1 MEEPSMASPTGHT
14 QPSPELIFETLNA
27 HQRTAALKAA
37 IELGVFTA
45 IGEGANTAAAVG
57 KKCQAAERGVRILCD
72 YLVILGFLTK
82 EAQRYSLTP
91 DSAMFLDRR
100 SPAYFGAAIGFLSSP
115 ELLDAF
121 KNFAAVVR
129 KGGSMLPGEGTTSPE
144 NPIWVEFAR
153 SMAPMQIPAA
163 EAIAKI
169 LKADAGEKWKVLDIA
184 AGHGMFGI
192 TLAKHNPN
200 AEIYA
205 LDWPRVLDVATGNA
219 AKAGVS
225 ARHHSIPGSAFEAD
239 FGSGYDLIL
248 LTNFIHHFDPVMIE
262 LILRKVRAALGPNG
276 RAVTLEFVPNDDRVT
291 PPRAASFS
299 LIMLATTPDG
309 DAYTF
314 SEYERMFRDAGFSS
328 NELIPLPPMPQSV
341 ILSRK

>member
-1 MEEPSMASPTGHT
+1 MASPTGHT
-14 QPSPELIFETLNA
+14 QPNPELIFETLNA

-37 IELGVFTA
+37 IELDVFTA
-45 IGEGANTAAAVG
+45 IGEGANTPAALG
-57 KKCQAAERGVRILCD
+57 KRCQAAERGVRILCD
-72 YLVILGFLTK
+72 YLVIMGFLNK

-100 SPAYFGAAIGFLSSP
+100 SPACMGSAASFLSSP
-115 ELLDAF
+115 ELIGAF

-129 KGGSMLPGEGTTSPE
+129 KGGSMLPGEGTTTPE

-153 SMAPMQIPAA
+153 SMAPMQIPLA
-163 EAIAKI
+163 EAMAKI

-192 TLAKHNPN
+192 ALAKHNPN

-205 LDWPRVLDVATGNA
+205 LDWPRVLDVATENA
-219 AKAGVS
+219 AKAGV
-225 ARHHSIPGSAFEAD
+225 AVRHHLIPGSAFEAD

-248 LTNFIHHFDPVMIE
+248 LTNILHHFDPVMIE
-262 LILRKVRAALGPNG
+262 LLLRKVRAALAPNG
-276 RAVTLEFVPNDDRVT
+276 RAVTLDFIPNDDRVT

-299 LIMLATTPDG
+299 IIMLATTPDG

-314 SEYERMFRDAGFSS
+314 SEYQRMFRDAGFSS
-328 NELIPLPPMPQSV
+328 NELVSLGPAPHSLI
-341 ILSRK
+341 ISRK

>member
-1 MEEPSMASPTGHT
+1 MASPTGHT
-14 QPSPELIFETLNA
+14 QPNPELIFETLNA

-37 IELGVFTA
+37 IELDVFTA
-45 IGEGANTAAAVG
+45 IGEGANTPAALG
-57 KKCQAAERGVRILCD
+57 KRCQAAERGVRMLCD
-72 YLVILGFLTK
+72 YLVIMGFLNK

-100 SPAYFGAAIGFLSSP
+100 SPACMGSAVGFLASP
-115 ELLDAF
+115 ELTDAF

-129 KGGSMLPGEGTTSPE
+129 KGGSMMPGEGTTAPE

-153 SMAPMQIPAA
+153 SMAPMQIPTA
-163 EAIAKI
+163 EAMAKI

-192 TLAKHNPN
+192 ALAKHNSN

-205 LDWPRVLDVATGNA
+205 LDWPRVLDVATENA
-219 AKAGVS
+219 VKAGVA
-225 ARHHSIPGSAFEAD
+225 ARHHLIPGSAFEVD

-248 LTNFIHHFDPVMIE
+248 LTNILHHFDPVMIE
-262 LILRKVRAALGPNG
+262 LLLRKVRAALAPGG
-276 RAVTLEFVPNDDRVT
+276 RAVTLDFIPNDDRVT
-291 PPRAASFS
+291 PPRAASFAI
-299 LIMLATTPDG
+299 IMLASTPDG

-314 SEYERMFRDAGFSS
+314 SEYQRMFRDAGFSS
-328 NELIPLPPMPQSV
+328 NELVSLAPAPHSLI
-341 ILSRK
+341 ISRK